1 MRYIKQARLDGSKLF
16 ERAYP
21 TRPQSDHKNN

>member
-1 MRYIKQARLDGSKLF
+1 MRYIQEARLDGSKLF

-21 TRPQSDHKNN
+21 TCPQSENKNN